1 MTHSEN
7 SAAID
12 RRLFH
17 AWGLLVGLTLLSL
30 FVVLILGHGEGGFWA
45 AAVALTA
52 SYFKARA
59 VLHHF
64 LDLRRA
70 GKGWQN
76 FFAGMLIVLLVC
88 LLATYAV
95 A

>member
-1 MTHSEN
+1 MSHSEN
-7 SAAID
+7 AAAID
-12 RRLFH
+12 RRLLL

-30 FVVLILGHGEGGFWA
+30 FVVLVLGHGEGGFGA
-45 AAVALTA
+45 AAIALAA

-76 FFAGMLIVLLVC
+76 FFAGMLIVLLLC
-88 LLATYAV
+88 LLATYAI